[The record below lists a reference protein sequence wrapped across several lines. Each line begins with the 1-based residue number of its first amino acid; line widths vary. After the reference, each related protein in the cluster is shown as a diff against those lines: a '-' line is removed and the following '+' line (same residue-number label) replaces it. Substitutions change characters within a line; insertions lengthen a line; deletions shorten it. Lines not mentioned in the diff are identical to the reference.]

1 MSMFSKTATST
12 QSREQVGLLA
22 PCILLL
28 LSGFSALIF
37 QVIWVRQLGTVV
49 GVDVYAISTAISAF
63 MAGLALG
70 ALALGRMTQRF
81 QNPFRLY
88 AALEILVA
96 LLGAGLTILLP
107 RLAGPFARIE
117 TANSILAWGM
127 LGVLI
132 ILPAFFMGGTLPAVL
147 ESLSRFKKSVPS
159 AGGGLY
165 AANTAGAVVGTL
177 IATFVLIPSLG
188 LFGSAIAA
196 SLCSLIAAAT
206 ALCLSFPPPIEK
218 LQAKAT
224 TFSLSSEARAALVL
238 YAIAG
243 GLALGYEVV
252 WTQSIVQFMSTRTF
266 AFSVVLATYLS
277 GIAIG
282 SAVMARFVDGL
293 TRPWVVFG
301 CLIASAGAIT
311 IAETA
316 FLGSWIVWFQSA
328 AEYWA
333 IAVSGDRLIGMITR
347 FVAVTLPIILLP
359 TLLLGAAFPVVL
371 RIVNSGAAGRDA
383 GLVSGINTIGS
394 ICGTLVVGFYLIP
407 TLGFVKSLAIL
418 AIIASLIGIVAFI
431 RDRSWSLFG
440 GVIVGISGVVS
451 IICLIAVPS
460 NRFADLLPGGR
471 GGKFVFYEEGL
482 GASVAVVEQSKGQK
496 FRRLYIQGVSNS
508 GDSLTSQRY
517 MRLQAL
523 LPLIISASEPKS
535 SLVIGLGTG
544 ITAGATLAYEPLER
558 RVVAELLPGVI
569 AAAPV
574 FTANYNVASDPRIE
588 LRQTDGRRDLLAND
602 MRYDLITLEPPP
614 PSAMGVANLYSTDFY
629 KLANSRLKENGLVA
643 QWLPLPTQN
652 QEDTLSL
659 IRSFIDV
666 YPFATLWTTELHEML
681 LIGANDP
688 IKLDYE
694 RMRSRFEQPQVKQ
707 ALSEV
712 GITSVSALL
721 STYVT
726 DRRQLLAVSEN
737 VPPVTDD
744 NPTIEYS
751 TWTRVN
757 AFERTL
763 PLLMG
768 LASEPPVIG
777 MPANAKELLG
787 TEREGL
793 FSFYQAGLAAY
804 ARDVEGWQNH
814 AAKAKSIAPD
824 NKYYNWI
831 FGGEQ

>member
-1 MSMFSKTATST
+1 MLAKTALST
-12 QSREQVGLLA
+12 RSREQAGILT
-22 PCILLL
+22 PCFLLL
-28 LSGFSALIF
+28 LSGLSALVF
-37 QVIWVRQLGTVV
+37 QVIWVRQLGIVV

-70 ALALGRMTQRF
+70 ALALGRLTSRIR
-81 QNPFRLY
+81 NPFRLY
-88 AALEILVA
+88 AVLELLVA
-96 LLGAGLTILLP
+96 LLGVLLTILLP
-107 RLAGPFARIE
+107 TLAGPFARLEVTNPLI
-117 TANSILAWGM
+117 AWAM
-127 LGVLI
+127 LSVLI
-132 ILPAFFMGGTLPAVL
+132 FLPAFFMGGTLPAVL
-147 ESLSRFKKSVPS
+147 DSLSRIKKSVPS
-159 AGGGLY
+159 AGGTLY
-165 AANTAGAVVGTL
+165 AANTSGAVIGTL
-177 IATFVLIPSLG
+177 VATFVLIPSFG
-188 LFGSAIAA
+188 LLGSALVAA
-196 SLCSLIAAAT
+196 LCSLIAAVT
-206 ALCLSFPPPIEK
+206 ALCLPCPPRTEGQRI
-218 LQAKAT
+218 KAI
-224 TFSLSSEARAALVL
+224 SLALSNEARTALVL
-238 YAIAG
+238 YVIAG

-282 SAVMARFVDGL
+282 AAVMARFVDSL
-293 TRPWVVFG
+293 TRPWAAFG
-301 CLIASAGAIT
+301 GLIASAGAIT
-311 IAETA
+311 MAETA
-316 FLGSWIVWFQSA
+316 FLGGWIVWFQSA

-333 IAVSGDRLIGMITR
+333 IAMSGDRLIGMLTR
-347 FVAVTLPIILLP
+347 FAAVTLPIIFLP

-371 RIVNSGAAGRDA
+371 RIVNSGDAGRDA
-383 GLVSGINTIGS
+383 GLVSGWNTIGS
-394 ICGTLVVGFYLIP
+394 ICGTLLVGFYLIP
-407 TLGFVKSLAIL
+407 TFGFVKSLAIL
-418 AIIASLIGIVAFI
+418 AIIASLIGLVACL
-431 RDRSWSLFG
+431 RERSWSMIG
-440 GVIVGISGVVS
+440 GTIVGISGLVSVV
-451 IICLIAVPS
+451 CLIAVPS

-471 GGKFVFYEEGL
+471 GGTFVFYEEGL

-523 LPLIISASEPKS
+523 LPLIISSAEPKS
-535 SLVIGLGTG
+535 TLVIGLGTG
-544 ITAGATLAYEPLER
+544 ITAGATLVYEPLER

-574 FTANYNVASDPRIE
+574 FAANYNVASDPRIE
-588 LRQTDGRRDLLAND
+588 LRQADGRRDLLAND
-602 MRYDLITLEPPP
+602 LRYDLITLEPPP

-629 KLANSRLKENGLVA
+629 KLASSRLKDNGLVA

-681 LIGANDP
+681 LIGSNDP

-694 RMRSRFEQPQVKQ
+694 RMRSRFEQSKVKQ

-721 STYVT
+721 ATYVT

-737 VPPVTDD
+737 AAAVTDD

-757 AFERTL
+757 AFEQTL
-763 PLLMG
+763 PMLMG
-768 LASEPPVIG
+768 LASEPPVVG
-777 MPANAKELLG
+777 MPTDANKLF
-787 TEREGL
+787 TKEREGL